1 MSGHAVILGCGIAGL
16 TTAAA
21 LAGHMDTISV
31 VERDTLPDTP
41 SVRKGV
47 PQGPHTHGLL
57 STGVLAMDALL
68 PGTLQAL
75 LDAGA
80 VRTVVGAGTLVH
92 GPHGWMRPTAGR
104 HFIIGASRALTEHT
118 LRTRLLDRYP
128 VTLLQG
134 TEATGLLGDIHR
146 VRGVR
151 VRHRSTGRTEDLPAT
166 LVADT
171 TGRGTRAPADWLP
184 GLGLP
189 PVPVTTVDAG
199 LAYTSFTVRA
209 TAPDRL
215 VPCINLL
222 ADPRSGR
229 PGRGGF
235 LLRIEQDRWLVTLS
249 GTRGAHPPRDDAGI
263 KEFAMSLRHPLI
275 SELLAYT
282 EREGR
287 IHGYRNTANRRHHYE
302 RLPHWPA
309 GLLILGDAAT
319 TFNPVYAQGM
329 TVAAL
334 SALALREALELH
346 PVHALDFA
354 RVQKHVCSIGDLP
367 WLLCTTEDI
376 RYPGAT
382 GPRPAPALRAIQLL
396 ADRLRATASCD
407 PAVARVF
414 YDLVAL
420 RADPLRLLTPG
431 VALGLLRGPRQPP
444 LVEPP
449 LAPSAQSE
457 EDNDQSR

>member
-1 MSGHAVILGCGIAGL
+1 MSGHAVVLGCGIAGL
-16 TTAAA
+16 MTAAA
-21 LAGHMDTISV
+21 LAEHVDTVTV
-31 VERDTLPDTP
+31 VERDTLPDEP
-41 SVRKGV
+41 VVRKGV
-47 PQGPHTHGLL
+47 PQGHHTHGLL

-68 PGTLQAL
+68 PGTLRAL

-80 VRTVVGAGTLVH
+80 QRVGLGDGTLVH
-92 GPHGWMRPTAGR
+92 GPHGWMRRTPPGP
-104 HFIIGASRALTEHT
+104 HFIVGASRALTEHV

-128 VTLLQG
+128 VNVLQG
-134 TEATGLLGDIHR
+134 AEATGLLGDLRR

-151 VRHRSTGRTEDLPAT
+151 IRHRGSGRTEEVPAT

-171 TGRGTRAPADWLP
+171 TGRGSRTAADWLP
-184 GLGLP
+184 ALGLP
-189 PVPVTTVDAG
+189 PVPVSTVDAG
-199 LAYTSFTVRA
+199 LAYTSFTVRV
-209 TAPDRL
+209 TGPDRL
-215 VPCINLL
+215 VPCVNLL
-222 ADPRSGR
+222 ADARGGR

-263 KEFAMSLRHPLI
+263 KDFAHSLAHSLI
-275 SELLAYT
+275 ADLLTHT

-287 IHGYRNTANRRHHYE
+287 VHGYRNTANRRHHYE

-309 GLLILGDAAT
+309 GLLVLGDAAT

-334 SALALREALELH
+334 SALALRTALEQH
-346 PVHALDFA
+346 PARELDFA
-354 RVQKHVCSIGDLP
+354 QVQKRVCAIGNLP
-367 WLLCTTEDI
+367 WLLSTTEDI

-382 GPRPAPALRAIQLL
+382 GPRPAPTPALRAIQSL
-396 ADRLRATASCD
+396 ADRLRSTAACD
-407 PAVARVF
+407 PVAARAF

-420 RADPLRLLTPG
+420 RTDPLKLLTVG
-431 VALGLLRGPRQPP
+431 VALGLLRGPRQAA

-449 LAPSAQSE
+449 LP
-457 EDNDQSR
+457 